1 MKNIAIIFLFFLPLG
16 LIAQRSKIANINSM
30 ELWDLLPE
38 KKKADSLILEL
49 NKTYSKHYN
58 DQSQEIQVLIYNYQ
72 NDTTATPAIRADWA
86 ADIQNRQTRLENFK
100 KEAEADLSKK
110 REDLLAPIKKKMQ
123 DAIDKV
129 ANKYKYD
136 YVLDSSYGNII
147 FAKNDLDDILSL
159 VKVELGLK

>member
-1 MKNIAIIFLFFLPLG
+1 MKKVLFLLCFILPLS
-16 LIAQRSKIANINSM
+16 LLAQRSKIANINSM

-58 DQSQEIQVLIYNYQ
+58 EQNQEIQVLIYNYQ

-100 KEAEADLSKK
+100 KEAETDLSKK
-110 REDLLAPIKKKMQ
+110 REELLAPIKKKMQ

-136 YVLDSSYGNII
+136 YVLDSSFGNII
-147 FAKNDLDDILSL
+147 FAKNDLDDILPL
-159 VKVELGLK
+159 VKLELGLK